1 MEKQTVEFPLAMREY
16 LKGKDLV
23 EVVDNHRSG
32 DKVYQVDD
40 TYILKMSENVER
52 LRREMAL
59 NDYLRGRLPVSET
72 VAFAAEEERAFY
84 LKTMLRGDSLADKK
98 NLQDPRKLVELLV
111 KAVHMFHG
119 VDGSDCPIKCPDSQG
134 SCFVHGDFCLPN
146 RLVWDGEISGFIDTE
161 AGGLGDPWIDYAWCI
176 WSLEYNLGTDEYTP
190 LLLEGIGIEFDK
202 EIFDYYTRL

>member
-72 VAFAAEEERAFY
+72 VAFAAEEERAF
-84 LKTMLRGDSLADKK
+84 
-98 NLQDPRKLVELLV
+98 
-111 KAVHMFHG
+111 
-119 VDGSDCPIKCPDSQG
+119 
-134 SCFVHGDFCLPN
+134 
-146 RLVWDGEISGFIDTE
+146 
-161 AGGLGDPWIDYAWCI
+161 
-176 WSLEYNLGTDEYTP
+176 
-190 LLLEGIGIEFDK
+190 
-202 EIFDYYTRL
+202 